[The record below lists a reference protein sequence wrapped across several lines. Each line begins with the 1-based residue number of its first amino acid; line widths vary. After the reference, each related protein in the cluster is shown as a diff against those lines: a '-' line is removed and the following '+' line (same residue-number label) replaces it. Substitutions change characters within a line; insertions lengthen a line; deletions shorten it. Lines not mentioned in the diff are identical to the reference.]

1 MLVSRTRYFRACFQE
16 QFEESKTRIVKWP
29 EESLENANA
38 VAQWSNDDPI
48 PGLGMLEGAKEW
60 QQFLELAAMA
70 NERCLDVFLT
80 DMCLQQS
87 ETIMTDWRA
96 MDKDEIEIIVDA
108 VRKFRQC
115 PAVVAFQ
122 TDLFGDLL
130 EESCLPWEGGAFG
143 SLLLYVPLY
152 RIGTGGSI
160 ERVECHR
167 LSLYSTIRPDE
178 YTARALLYLHSP
190 YQPDVFVGEE
200 DGQDYWK
207 YLVDIWKAVTTQT
220 LDLEYLL
227 QYILTDIGELER
239 DNIERWDTF
248 VLILRIADRVPD
260 TGIHMRFHDAILK
273 QITKECKSIIT
284 PDSLTSGRL
293 SERISHRL
301 LNHYILHG

>member
-1 MLVSRTRYFRACFQE
+1 MRWI
-16 QFEESKTRIVKWP
+16 KTRSRSSLTPSGSFVK
-29 EESLENANA
+29 
-38 VAQWSNDDPI
+38 
-48 PGLGMLEGAKEW
+48 
-60 QQFLELAAMA
+60 
-70 NERCLDVFLT
+70 
-80 DMCLQQS
+80 
-87 ETIMTDWRA
+87 
-96 MDKDEIEIIVDA
+96 
-108 VRKFRQC
+108 C

-122 TDLFGDLL
+122 RDLFGDLL
-130 EESCLPWEGGAFG
+130 EECCPAMGRRCVWLIALVRAS
-143 SLLLYVPLY
+143 VPD
-152 RIGTGGSI
+152 RDRCSI

-178 YTARALLYLHSP
+178 YTARALLYLHYTRAP
-190 YQPDVFVGEE
+190 YPPDVFVGEE

-227 QYILTDIGELER
+227 QCILTDIGELEL
-239 DNIERWDTF
+239 DNIDRWDTI

-260 TGIHMRFHDAILK
+260 TGIHMRFREAILK

-293 SERISHRL
+293 SERIRHRL